1 LKVAAREDVN
11 RSLFADPEQE
21 YNEAVQFYK
30 HDVDWSN
37 RLILGDSL
45 QVMSSLAR
53 REDLAGKVQMIYMDP
68 PYGIRFGSNFQPEIG
83 NRDVKDKEADL
94 TREPE
99 MVKAYRDTWT
109 LGVHS
114 YLTYL
119 RDRLIVAQDLLSDM
133 GSIFVQIGQEN
144 VHLIRT
150 LLDERFGVENFVA
163 MVTFRTTA
171 NLVSGALGSNS
182 NYLLWYAKRRESMKY
197 RQLYLSRTLD
207 DDIGGRYVRLE
218 LPDGTRRPMTQAE
231 RDEPGSLPNNARIY
245 RHDNLTSQGAAAS
258 TVPFEFEGT
267 TYRPGANRHWTT
279 TVERLDRLRQTRRL
293 AAPTRDSLA
302 YVRYLA
308 DFPVGELTN
317 VWTDTQTGAFTDT
330 KVFVVQTNT
339 KVIQRCLLMA
349 TDPGDLVLDPTC
361 GSGTTAVVAEQWGR
375 RWITIDTSR
384 VALSLAR
391 QRLLT
396 AKYDYFRLNDTSAG
410 ITAVRLNFFGA
421 IINIVE
427 SVGCTGLAA
436 GTI

>member
-1 LKVAAREDVN
+1 
-11 RSLFADPEQE
+11 
-21 YNEAVQFYK
+21 
-30 HDVDWSN
+30 
-37 RLILGDSL
+37 
-45 QVMSSLAR
+45 
-53 REDLAGKVQMIYMDP
+53 
-68 PYGIRFGSNFQPEIG
+68 
-83 NRDVKDKEADL
+83 
-94 TREPE
+94 
-99 MVKAYRDTWT
+99 
-109 LGVHS
+109 
-114 YLTYL
+114 
-119 RDRLIVAQDLLSDM
+119 M

-182 NYLLWYAKRRESMKY
+182 NYLLWYARKRESMKY

-207 DDIGGRYVRLE
+207 DDIGGRYMRLE

-231 RDEPGSLPNNARIY
+231 RDEPGGLPNNARIY

-267 TYRPGANRHWTT
+267 TYHPGANRHWTT

-396 AKYDYFRLNDTSAG
+396 AKYDYFRLNDASAG
-410 ITAVRLNFFGA
+410 IVSGFALR
-421 IINIVE
+421 
-427 SVGCTGLAA
+427 SVPHITPKSIAQNANLDPIFAKHDPILEVKLAEA
-436 GTI
+436 NAALAQTPDKFR